1 MTSQRPA
8 CRLVALL
15 GIVAGVLAAP
25 ALAQDC
31 PELVGAC
38 DTPGWAVGVA
48 VAGSYAYVADIG
60 AGLRVIDVSDPA
72 APFEV
77 GSYDTPGYAYGVAV
91 AGSYAY
97 VADWTGG
104 LRVIDVSTP
113 SAPVEVGSYLTPGYA
128 YGVAVAGSYAYVADY
143 YAGLEVLTSCEGFS
157 FQDGFESGDT
167 SAWSA
172 TVP

>member
-1 MTSQRPA
+1 MNRQH
-8 CRLVALL
+8 RLAYVVARVM
-15 GIVAGVLAAP
+15 ISVCVLAVP

-31 PELVGAC
+31 PELAGQWPYGPAHAVAVSGNYAYFGSGAALLVADVSIPAALHAVG
-38 DTPGWAVGVA
+38 DVTLPGVVRGVA
-48 VAGSYAYVADIG
+48 VSGSYAYVAG
-60 AGLRVIDVSDPA
+60 TGLHVV
-72 APFEV
+72 
-77 GSYDTPGYAYGVAV
+77 
-91 AGSYAY
+91 
-97 VADWTGG
+97 
-104 LRVIDVSTP
+104 DVSTP